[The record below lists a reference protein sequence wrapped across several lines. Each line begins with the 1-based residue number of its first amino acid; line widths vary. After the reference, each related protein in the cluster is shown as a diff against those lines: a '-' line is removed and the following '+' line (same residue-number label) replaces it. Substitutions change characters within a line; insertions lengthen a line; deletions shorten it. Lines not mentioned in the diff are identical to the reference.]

1 MRMNNKGNATIIA
14 VSICMSL
21 ILVMSVIFEYMQM
34 LIISNGIK
42 NAVQSAV
49 VSTVVANYDDSYSQ
63 LREGY
68 SGGFTY
74 IDTGFIETI
83 DTWNVYARLDELLA
97 LDEVGN
103 EHIKYIGT
111 QKEYSISNLSIETEN
126 TDFAQDDAEKNLNA
140 TVYLDVEI
148 PVRFGGR
155 DLIPIRYT
163 MKVKASYIPK
173 F

>member
-1 MRMNNKGNATIIA
+1 MRLNNKGNATIIA
-14 VSICMSL
+14 VSVCMSL
-21 ILVMSVIFEYMQM
+21 ILIMCVIFEYMQM
-34 LIISNGIK
+34 LIISNGIR

-49 VSTVVANYDDSYSQ
+49 ISTVVANYDDSYSQ

-74 IDTGFIETI
+74 IDTNFSETI

-103 EHIKYIGT
+103 EHIKYAGT
-111 QKEYSISNLSIETEN
+111 QKEYSISNLYIETEN
-126 TDFAQDDAEKNLNA
+126 ADFAQGNSIKNLNA
-140 TVYLDVEI
+140 TVYIDVEI

-155 DLIPIRYT
+155 ELIPIRYT

>member
-1 MRMNNKGNATIIA
+1 MRVNNKGNATIIA
-14 VSICMSL
+14 VSVCMSL
-21 ILVMSVIFEYMQM
+21 ILIMCVIFEYMQM
-34 LIISNGIK
+34 LIISGGIK

-74 IDTGFIETI
+74 IDTDFTETI

-97 LDEVGN
+97 LDEVGD
-103 EHIKYIGT
+103 EHIKYAGT
-111 QKEYSISNLSIETEN
+111 LKEYSISNLHIETEN
-126 TDFAQDDAEKNLNA
+126 TDFAQGNAVKNLSA
-140 TVYLDVEI
+140 TVYVDVEI
-148 PVRFGGR
+148 PVRFSGR
-155 DLIPIRYT
+155 ELIPIRFT
-163 MKVKASYIPK
+163 MKVKASYVPK